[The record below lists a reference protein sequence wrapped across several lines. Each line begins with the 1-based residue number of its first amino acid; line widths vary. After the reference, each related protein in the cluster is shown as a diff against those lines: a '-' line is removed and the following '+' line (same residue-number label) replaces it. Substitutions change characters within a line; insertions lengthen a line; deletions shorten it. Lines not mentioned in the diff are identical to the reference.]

1 MRVVEWWCRGK
12 PKYLGRKVIM
22 SDDSVVSMK
31 KADIIRLM
39 VQMEVQNLHAE
50 NRNDKGNLMRR
61 LCVEHEENFMSLLR
75 LVETLADSGSVDCQ
89 QVLAQFHTD
98 YTEAFFA

>member
-31 KADIIRLM
+31 KADLIRMM
-39 VQMEVQNLHAE
+39 VEA
-50 NRNDKGNLMRR
+50 
-61 LCVEHEENFMSLLR
+61 EHENIKKSTRDLLGRAMNLYREADENFTLL
-75 LVETLADSGSVDCQ
+75 LSIVEKLADSGSVDCQ

-98 YTEAFFA
+98 YAEAFSA